1 VHVIALFAAVLAL
14 VLAASAW
21 RLAVHGV
28 SRTPVDRIVHGVTQ
42 MSGVAAEAIV
52 LSDSVTAGPA
62 YAPKPA
68 PGVYPMLTVGYL
80 RLAGQYL
87 LFRRFV
93 EDNTTRRMYLF
104 MHPTL
109 LAYDVSDIEGG
120 GLARYTYIDSV
131 FTRPAEKRLLA
142 QAGAAPAR
150 PIESRFERLLKT
162 WQANHFPRP
171 FSADLYF
178 VTPSDDAPRR
188 DPAPRLPAPLTPQ
201 IRFFL
206 EHFEADC
213 RDLHIE
219 CTLVQSPTRPGIP
232 RYDMAAL
239 GLAYPGLRFIDTH
252 DFGYFPAAAFPDGW
266 HLDRANGDRY
276 VRMIQRYVGPIFAA
290 ADGKWDGSLVEFGH
304 VEAFAVFGADTYHDA
319 EAWGAWSSAPV
330 LRMRFQAAVEMRGG
344 EFRMQLRVPPQ
355 PDGAPVPLSVWLDG
369 EEVASAR
376 FPDPAIHTVI
386 FPLGERVLAAGSTH
400 VLEVRVPRA
409 VNLSKL
415 GMSSDPRDLGPG
427 IASIVHCVPGRC
439 GWN

>member
-1 VHVIALFAAVLAL
+1 VIALFAATLAL
-14 VLAASAW
+14 RLAASAW
-21 RLAVHGV
+21 HLEEHGV
-28 SRTPVDRIVHGVTQ
+28 SRTPTDRIVHGVTR

-68 PGVYPMLTVGYL
+68 PGVYPMLTNGYL

-131 FTRPAEKRLLA
+131 FTRREEKRLLA
-142 QAGAAPAR
+142 EAGAAPKN
-150 PIESRFERLLKT
+150 PIEPRFERLMKT
-162 WQANHFPRP
+162 WHANHYPRP
-171 FSADLYF
+171 FSADLF
-178 VTPSDDAPRR
+178 VVSPSTEPPRR

-206 EHFEADC
+206 EHFQRDC

-239 GLAYPGLRFIDTH
+239 GKEYPGLRFVDTH
-252 DFGYFPAAAFPDGW
+252 DFGYFPTEAFPDAW
-266 HLDRANGDRY
+266 HLDRANGERY
-276 VRMIQRYVGPIFAA
+276 VRMIQRHVAPLFAS
-290 ADGKWDGSLVEFGH
+290 ADGSWDGSLAQFSDV
-304 VEAFAVFGADTYHDA
+304 ATFAVFGAETYHYA
-319 EAWGAWSSAPV
+319 EAWGTWTAAPT
-330 LRMRFQAAVEMRGG
+330 LRMRFRAAIDMRGG
-344 EFRMQLRVPPQ
+344 EFRLSLRVPPQ
-355 PDGAPVPLSVWLDG
+355 PDKGPLPVSVWLDG
-369 EEVASAR
+369 EEVATAQ

-386 FPLGERVLAAGSTH
+386 FRTPRALEAGSTH
-400 VLEVRVPRA
+400 VLEVRIPRV
-409 VNLSKL
+409 VNLRKL
-415 GMSSDPRDLGPG
+415 GMSDDPRDLGPG
-427 IASIVHCVPGRC
+427 VASIVYCVPGRC
-439 GWN
+439 GWR